1 MDTLTREQVAA
12 TRGLDDWQYVAD
24 TLRAQFRLD
33 SFEAGGAF
41 VARLARAA
49 DEAGHHPDLDLRYPG
64 VVAVLLTT
72 HSAGGVTDRDV
83 ELALRCSELAARAGA
98 RATGPGD

>member
-1 MDTLTREQVAA
+1 MDILTGEQVAT
-12 TRGLDDWQYVAD
+12 TRGLDDWRYVAD

-33 SFEAGGAF
+33 SFAAAGAF

-83 ELALRCSELAARAGA
+83 QLALRCSELAAQTGA
-98 RATGPGD
+98 RATGDGD